1 MPCVVISLCEWA
13 HVKRQDVRSLVI
25 KQATINVVMNAI
37 LFYCNLV
44 TDDIFADSGVPTKTK
59 KDSEKKKKSTSKKK
73 EEVEDIFDDPLNA
86 AAP

>member
-1 MPCVVISLCEWA
+1 MGPCEKTGCQIFGDKTGHYKCSDECN
-13 HVKRQDVRSLVI
+13 S
-25 KQATINVVMNAI
+25 
-37 LFYCNLV
+37 FYCNLV